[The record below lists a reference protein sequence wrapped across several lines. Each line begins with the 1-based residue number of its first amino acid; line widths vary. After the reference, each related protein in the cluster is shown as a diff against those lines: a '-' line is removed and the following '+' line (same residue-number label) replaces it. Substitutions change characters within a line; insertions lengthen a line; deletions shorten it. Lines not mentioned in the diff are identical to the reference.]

1 MTHLK
6 TTNLQSIITEI
17 SRTPRYRR
25 AGNLKSIT
33 LDCYMPHFIPRRVQS
48 AWNVRR
54 ITTRE
59 CDKQRG
65 SSSNE
70 VFFPILA
77 EVWTYGHTLVR
88 IKNIISPVRVSLFH
102 ADRRTDMMRL
112 RVVFNRFTNAREKKS
127 LVLSPARCATFQTD
141 ETGRKMYIKQRSI
154 PVLKVL
160 FHPVD
165 WYSSSSFVAVL
176 HFFLFNYPNGI
187 TSPRRNPSFTL
198 CHASSRPLQRP
209 KW

>member
-1 MTHLK
+1 MSDSLNTRWVTHLK
-6 TTNLQSIITEI
+6 TTNLQSIINEI

-25 AGNLKSIT
+25 TENLKPIT

-54 ITTRE
+54 ITTRV
-59 CDKQRG
+59 CDKQCG

-77 EVWTYGHTLVR
+77 EVRTYGHILVR
-88 IKNIISPVRVSLFH
+88 IKNMISPVRVPLFH
-102 ADRRTDMMRL
+102 ADTRTDMMRL

-127 LVLSPARCATFQTD
+127 LVLSPARCAMFQTD
-141 ETGRKMYIKQRSI
+141 ETARKMYIKQRGI
-154 PVLKVL
+154 PALKVL

-165 WYSSSSFVAVL
+165 WYSSSSFVAVPP
-176 HFFLFNYPNGI
+176 F
-187 TSPRRNPSFTL
+187 
-198 CHASSRPLQRP
+198 
-209 KW
+209 